1 MIKSLLAIGATAVTL
16 ASPLSAA
23 TVTGALDVFVTSNFN
38 TSTLSQDTLYVDPVN
53 QAGTLS
59 FSYDT
64 LDAVPNGFGSS
75 VVSFDTFGAAFN
87 LFPSTLQLNLD
98 LGGISQTWTQPEF
111 LIAEATVDLSTG
123 SVLESFDFVLLTT
136 GASASIADPN
146 IIDITPEPGFN
157 FLRFDTA
164 GNVTG
169 IEIELQTVSPIPLPA
184 SFPLLAGGGL
194 LLIALRRKSKKS

>member
-111 LIAEATVDLSTG
+111 LIAE
-123 SVLESFDFVLLTT
+123 
-136 GASASIADPN
+136 
-146 IIDITPEPGFN
+146 
-157 FLRFDTA
+157 DTA
-164 GNVTG
+164 
-169 IEIELQTVSPIPLPA
+169 VSYTHLTLPTKA
-184 SFPLLAGGGL
+184 
-194 LLIALRRKSKKS
+194 